1 MIWNLLDGS
10 STTPN
15 NDGGAGSIVMLV
27 VIAVAIIGL
36 FVWSSISNKK
46 KQKQAQEM
54 VDNIK
59 LGCRIKTIGGIC
71 GFLVEINKKDNTI
84 VLETGTASNKS
95 YIRFDRNA
103 IYQVGDANGEKTAV
117 KGVTIEAEPVE
128 AKVETKEVNA
138 EEKATEKEEVKT
150 EVAEKPKKAKKSKKA
165 TEEEK

>member
-1 MIWNLLDGS
+1 MIWNLLTNEGS
-10 STTPN
+10 QDS
-15 NDGGAGSIVMLV
+15 GAGSIVMLV

-46 KQKQAQEM
+46 KQKEAQAM

-84 VLETGTASNKS
+84 VLETGTANNKS

-117 KGVTIEAEPVE
+117 KGVTIEADP
-128 AKVETKEVNA
+128 VETKEVNA
-138 EEKATEKEEVKT
+138 EVKAEEKAVEKEEVNT

-165 TEEEK
+165 TAEEK